1 MDKNS
6 LIIEIK
12 NDINSIKKQVDVTLA
27 KLTVLES
34 MIELDNKLGISVQT
48 SGEPSS
54 LELSRRVDDRQ
65 GIMQP
70 EITSEASNEELEVKE
85 EPKIEP
91 VVEAP
96 VVAVEPIVEPEPV
109 VEEES
114 EQDIVEIEQVIE
126 LEIEEKEEIIEEEN
140 EEEKL
145 SASQMISGV
154 AQQNSSELDSAFT
167 STEIP
172 HSSLLTPRCETEP
185 RNLMSVIGLNDRFR
199 FRHDLF
205 SNSDE
210 IFKETIDILNKVE
223 NFEKAVEFLTQKFA
237 WDEEDATVVYF
248 YDIIK
253 PKF

>member
-6 LIIEIK
+6 LILEIK
-12 NDINSIKKQVDVTLA
+12 NDLNSIKKQVEVTLA

-34 MIELDNKLGISVQT
+34 MIELDNKLGISVA
-48 SGEPSS
+48 EPV
-54 LELSRRVDDRQ
+54 EAP
-65 GIMQP
+65 IEEP
-70 EITSEASNEELEVKE
+70 EITSGASNEELEVV
-85 EPKIEP
+85 P
-91 VVEAP
+91 
-96 VVAVEPIVEPEPV
+96 EPIAEPEPV
-109 VEEES
+109 IEDDS
-114 EQDIVEIEQVIE
+114 EQEIVEIEQVIE
-126 LEIEEKEEIIEEEN
+126 LEEEEV

-145 SASQMISGV
+145 SALQMISGV
-154 AQQNSSELDSAFT
+154 AQQNSSELDSAFA

-172 HSSLLTPRCETEP
+172 NSSLLTPNSNVAL

-205 SNSDE
+205 ANSDE
-210 IFKETIDILNKVE
+210 LFRETIDILNKVE
-223 NFEKAVEFLTQKFA
+223 NFESAVDYLMQKFN

>member
-27 KLTVLES
+27 KLDVLEAL
-34 MIELDNKLGISVQT
+34 IKLEIRKSCA
-48 SGEPSS
+48 SE
-54 LELSRRVDDRQ
+54 SRGRACSDYAERSQ
-65 GIMQP
+65 ESPLG
-70 EITSEASNEELEVKE
+70 NEELGVKE
-85 EPKIEP
+85 EPTIEP

-96 VVAVEPIVEPEPV
+96 VVTLEPIVEPEPV
-109 VEEES
+109 EEKSKQE
-114 EQDIVEIEQVIE
+114 IVEIEQVIE

-140 EEEKL
+140 EEE
-145 SASQMISGV
+145 I
-154 AQQNSSELDSAFT
+154 T
-167 STEIP
+167 T
-172 HSSLLTPRCETEP
+172 HSSLLTPNCEEALQL

-210 IFKETIDILNKVE
+210 LFRETIDILNKIE
-223 NFEKAVEFLTQKFA
+223 NFDSAVDYLMKKFA

>member
-6 LIIEIK
+6 LILEIK
-12 NDINSIKKQVDVTLA
+12 NDLNSIKKQVEVTLA

-34 MIELDNKLGISVQT
+34 MIELDNKLGISVA
-48 SGEPSS
+48 EP
-54 LELSRRVDDRQ
+54 
-65 GIMQP
+65 
-70 EITSEASNEELEVKE
+70 
-85 EPKIEP
+85 
-91 VVEAP
+91 VEAP
-96 VVAVEPIVEPEPV
+96 IVESATIQEVVPEPV
-109 VEEES
+109 VETETSPIIES
-114 EQDIVEIEQVIE
+114 ESVIEDDSEQEIVEIEQVIE
-126 LEIEEKEEIIEEEN
+126 LEEEEV

-145 SASQMISGV
+145 SALQMISGV
-154 AQQNSSELDSAFT
+154 AQQNSSELDSAFA

-172 HSSLLTPRCETEP
+172 NSSLLTPNSNVEL

-205 SNSDE
+205 ANSDE
-210 IFKETIDILNKVE
+210 LFRETIDILNKVE
-223 NFEKAVEFLTQKFA
+223 NFESAVDYLMQKFN